1 MTIEVPAQ
9 AFVDQLQRFRELMA
23 RPGQPFRDFTTGA
36 AYDEEF
42 YKTRVRDE
50 ALLRLQLP
58 WNRAAVGSGKLIERV
73 INAIEIENPK
83 GVPKGWRHN
92 NLVQWEAKWGAAQR
106 PHQALYVAQSDSA
119 KKLACES
126 ALFDFFA
133 DKIEPAEAMAKFIS
147 VFGKRYEVI
156 SFLFFLK
163 DWEQFMQVRSTHFQK
178 AFSMLG
184 VRWNGEAPKLV
195 AQCSWDNYAAFN
207 ETLSIVR
214 DYLLDEGIPER
225 STDRC
230 TLLLLGLILPDVRR
244 GRYKAPDYSRD
255 SARVRIQ
262 SACSCPT
269 EECCYPRSYSRLGR
283 TAT

>member
-1 MTIEVPAQ
+1 
-9 AFVDQLQRFRELMA
+9 
-23 RPGQPFRDFTTGA
+23 
-36 AYDEEF
+36 
-42 YKTRVRDE
+42 
-50 ALLRLQLP
+50 
-58 WNRAAVGSGKLIERV
+58 
-73 INAIEIENPK
+73 
-83 GVPKGWRHN
+83 
-92 NLVQWEAKWGAAQR
+92 
-106 PHQALYVAQSDSA
+106 
-119 KKLACES
+119 
-126 ALFDFFA
+126 
-133 DKIEPAEAMAKFIS
+133 MAKFIS

-230 TLLLLGLILPDVRR
+230 TLLLLGLILPDARR
-244 GRYKAPDYSRD
+244 GRYKAPVIPRFSSSPRFCVRASFSVLYGRASRRPESRTPHVVD
-255 SARVRIQ
+255 SLPARDIWWTTTSKQAVATANTTRFMLLSSTWLSILFTSVTSIRQ
-262 SACSCPT
+262 SHASSWSLSWRNT
-269 EECCYPRSYSRLGR
+269 QCCANGQPGSQSQRFCG
-283 TAT
+283 